1 MQRSIVAA
9 VVAVSLGACSS
20 DSDTIS
26 NGVDSVLNSPD
37 SADITLAS
45 DDSTVLGDLTELAD
59 EPDNA
64 GGQIAAP
71 EPELDNDA
79 DFADNLN
86 PVSEAPSDDDSGTGG
101 GGNAGS
107 GDAGGQSGSAAPDN
121 SSTDS
126 QDQDNDAG
134 GNAGSDADNNAGTD
148 QNDADQ
154 NTGGGVSNEPA
165 GNDVSDAG
173 ETATESQDNAG
184 SPGNPAEQETGGGI
198 SDDAGS
204 ATSDGGE
211 TASEQTAS
219 DNADTD
225 NSQDNAAEQDSA
237 GGGISDDAGS
247 ATSDGGETASG
258 NPDANDSQDDSAEQ
272 DSGGGISDDAGG
284 ASSDGE
290 TASGNPDADGGGDD
304 PAEQDSGGGISDDA
318 GSASSDGG
326 ETASGNPDAD
336 GGGDGPA
343 EQDSGGG
350 ISDDAGSASSD
361 GGETASDS
369 GNGISDDAG
378 SASSDGGQSPADDA
392 SAGDGGNDA
401 TGGES
406 ANNDDNNSNGSG
418 GGSAEQADASDFES
432 DNIGGSVIRR
442 SVLSAASSQVN
453 ICTTASDQDNFS
465 DTRIGDFIL
474 HNNAWRPGR
483 AAPGYPWTQC
493 IYTNTNGAL
502 AGWEY
507 DWGPGIIGSNGNA
520 SGDFYVRSYPELIFG
535 VKDEFRTSAPKS
547 VTGLPVLLSELPNI
561 TIDYSYS
568 GPQYGDPREVTA
580 SNNPRFPNGTE
591 ISGERNI
598 AIESFLYTPD
608 ASGECSE
615 NIVTRSE
622 GGSNHQYEVM
632 VWLDAGAERLPA
644 GPSDFVT
651 DVNIRGEAF
660 KVYTKDSDER
670 YIAFVA
676 QNPQTSGTLVW
687 NDFTDWARTYA
698 HRVGDVFGAR
708 SESVQIQDSW
718 CVANILVGTEIFWG
732 RGNLDLFEW
741 TITQSR

>member
-45 DDSTVLGDLTELAD
+45 DDSTVLGDLTDLAD

-64 GGQIAAP
+64 GGQVAEP

-107 GDAGGQSGSAAPDN
+107 SDAGDQSGSAAPDN
-121 SSTDS
+121 SNTDS
-126 QDQDNDAG
+126 QNQDNDAG

-184 SPGNPAEQETGGGI
+184 SQGNPVEQETGGGI

-219 DNADTD
+219 ENAGNDTGTD
-225 NSQDNAAEQDSA
+225 NSQDDAAEQDSA
-237 GGGISDDAGS
+237 G
-247 ATSDGGETASG
+247 SG
-258 NPDANDSQDDSAEQ
+258 N
-272 DSGGGISDDAGG
+272 GDDAGG
-284 ASSDGE
+284 ASSDGGE
-290 TASGNPDADGGGDD
+290 SASGNPADDGGQDSSGQDN
-304 PAEQDSGGGISDDA
+304 ASEQDSGDGISDDA

-326 ETASGNPDAD
+326 ETASGDPDAD
-336 GGGDGPA
+336 GGQSDPA
-343 EQDSGGG
+343 EQDSGDG

-378 SASSDGGQSPADDA
+378 SASSDGGQSQADDA
-392 SAGDGGNDA
+392 SAGDAGNDA
-401 TGGES
+401 AGGDS
-406 ANNDDNNSNGSG
+406 GNSDDNNSGGSG

-432 DNIGGSVIRR
+432 DNTGGSVIRR

-453 ICTTASDQDNFS
+453 ICTTASDQQNFS

-483 AAPGYPWTQC
+483 AAPGYEWTQC

-507 DWGPGIIGSNGNA
+507 DWGPGISGLNGNPDP

-561 TIDYSYS
+561 TIDYSYN

-580 SNNPRFPNGTE
+580 SNNPRFPNGTT

-615 NIVTRSE
+615 NIVTRN

-698 HRVGDVFGAR
+698 HRVRDVFGAR

>member
-9 VVAVSLGACSS
+9 IVAVSLGACSS
-20 DSDTIS
+20 DNDTTSSGIE
-26 NGVDSVLNSPD
+26 SVLNTPD
-37 SADITLAS
+37 ASDITLAS
-45 DDSTVLGDLTELAD
+45 DDSPAPGDLPQLVEEPESTSEQVAEP
-59 EPDNA
+59 EPDN
-64 GGQIAAP
+64 
-71 EPELDNDA
+71 NA

-86 PVSEAPSDDDSGTGG
+86 PVGDAPSDTDSGAGG

-107 GDAGGQSGSAAPDN
+107 NDAGDQSGSVAPDN
-121 SSTDS
+121 SNTES
-126 QDQDNDAG
+126 QNQDNDV
-134 GNAGSDADNNAGTD
+134 GNTAGTG
-148 QNDADQ
+148 QNDAEQD
-154 NTGGGVSNEPA
+154 TGGGASNDAA
-165 GNDVSDAG
+165 GNDIPDAG
-173 ETATESQDNAG
+173 ETATENQDNAG
-184 SPGNPAEQETGGGI
+184 SQDNPVQQESGGGI

-211 TASEQTAS
+211 TASEETAS

-225 NSQDNAAEQDSA
+225 NSQDNA
-237 GGGISDDAGS
+237 
-247 ATSDGGETASG
+247 
-258 NPDANDSQDDSAEQ
+258 
-272 DSGGGISDDAGG
+272 
-284 ASSDGE
+284 
-290 TASGNPDADGGGDD
+290 
-304 PAEQDSGGGISDDA
+304 AEQDSGGGISDDA

-326 ETASGNPDAD
+326 ETASGNPAAD
-336 GGGDGPA
+336 GGQNDA
-343 EQDSGGG
+343 VEQDSGDG

-369 GNGISDDAG
+369 GGGISDDAG

-392 SAGDGGNDA
+392 SAGDAGNDA
-401 TGGES
+401 AGGDS
-406 ANNDDNNSNGSG
+406 GNSDDNNPNDSG
-418 GGSAEQADASDFES
+418 GDSAEQADASDFES
-432 DNIGGSVIRR
+432 DNTGGSVIRR

-453 ICTTASDQDNFS
+453 ICTTASDQQNFS

-483 AAPGYPWTQC
+483 ASPGYEWTQC

-507 DWGPGIIGSNGNA
+507 DWGPGISGLNGNPDP

-561 TIDYSYS
+561 TIDYSYN

-580 SNNPRFPNGTE
+580 SNNPRFPNGST

-698 HRVGDVFGAR
+698 HRVRDVFGAR

>member
-9 VVAVSLGACSS
+9 IVAVSLGACSS
-20 DSDTIS
+20 DNDTTSSGIE
-26 NGVDSVLNSPD
+26 SVLNTPD
-37 SADITLAS
+37 ASDITLAS
-45 DDSTVLGDLTELAD
+45 DDSPAPGDLPQLVEEPESTSEQVAEP
-59 EPDNA
+59 EPDN
-64 GGQIAAP
+64 
-71 EPELDNDA
+71 NA

-86 PVSEAPSDDDSGTGG
+86 PVGDAPSDTDSGAGG

-107 GDAGGQSGSAAPDN
+107 NDAGDQSGSVAPDN
-121 SSTDS
+121 SNTES
-126 QDQDNDAG
+126 QNQVNDV
-134 GNAGSDADNNAGTD
+134 GNTAGTG
-148 QNDADQ
+148 QNDAEQD
-154 NTGGGVSNEPA
+154 TGGGASNDAA
-165 GNDVSDAG
+165 GNDIPDAG
-173 ETATESQDNAG
+173 ETATENQDNAG
-184 SPGNPAEQETGGGI
+184 SQDNPVQQESGGGI

-211 TASEQTAS
+211 TASEETAS

-225 NSQDNAAEQDSA
+225 NSQDNA
-237 GGGISDDAGS
+237 
-247 ATSDGGETASG
+247 
-258 NPDANDSQDDSAEQ
+258 
-272 DSGGGISDDAGG
+272 
-284 ASSDGE
+284 
-290 TASGNPDADGGGDD
+290 
-304 PAEQDSGGGISDDA
+304 AEQDSGGGISDDA

-326 ETASGNPDAD
+326 ETASGNPAAD
-336 GGGDGPA
+336 GGQNDA
-343 EQDSGGG
+343 VEQDSGDG

-369 GNGISDDAG
+369 GGGISDDAG

-392 SAGDGGNDA
+392 SAGDAGNDA
-401 TGGES
+401 AGGDS
-406 ANNDDNNSNGSG
+406 GNSDDNNPNDSG
-418 GGSAEQADASDFES
+418 GDSAEQADASDFES
-432 DNIGGSVIRR
+432 DNTGGSVIRR

-453 ICTTASDQDNFS
+453 ICTTASDQQNFS

-483 AAPGYPWTQC
+483 ASPGYEWTQC

-507 DWGPGIIGSNGNA
+507 DWGPGISGLNGNPDP

-561 TIDYSYS
+561 TIDYSYN

-580 SNNPRFPNGTE
+580 SNNPRFPNGST

-615 NIVTRSE
+615 NIVTRN

-698 HRVGDVFGAR
+698 HRVRDVFGAR